1 MKDYDLIVLGGGPG
15 GYVAAIKAAQENLKV
30 ALIEKE
36 NIGGICLNH
45 GCIPTK
51 AILKSAKTY
60 LDFKNAKKYGIT
72 VKEESVSVELNDVI
86 NRKNKIV
93 KQLTTGVS
101 FLLKKNKVTVYNGL
115 GKVISQNEVLVNDE
129 KLKAKNII
137 IATGGT
143 AFIPPIK
150 GANEAYKKGFLLTSK
165 ELLNITNTPK
175 RITIIGGGVIG
186 VEFATI
192 FNSFDAKVT
201 ILEMA
206 DNIINNT
213 DEDIIKDYTKALK
226 ASGVNIITSAEVTE
240 IGSSSVT
247 YSKNGE
253 TKKEETDLVLMA
265 VGIKPNIESFKDL
278 NLKLN
283 NFSGVQVNEFMETNI
298 KGIYAIGDV
307 TGDLM
312 LAHVA
317 SKEGLVAV
325 SHILGN
331 KTEKMNYKAI
341 PKAIYGMPEVASVG
355 LTEAEAKNKNLD
367 YTVSKFPLAGNGKA
381 LADGQT
387 VGFIKL
393 IKGTKLDEILGAHI
407 LAYNAVDILSEI
419 IVGINSELTN
429 YDLANAVHPHPSLS
443 EIVLEAAM
451 KKPIHL

>member
-1 MKDYDLIVLGGGPG
+1 MKNYDVIILGGGPG

-51 AILKSAKTY
+51 ALLKSAKTY
-60 LDFKNAKKYGIT
+60 TDFKNAKNYGIT
-72 VKEESVSVELNDVI
+72 LKQDSVSVKLNDVI

-101 FLLKKNKVTVYNGL
+101 FLLKKNKVDVYDGF
-115 GKVISQNEVLVNDE
+115 GKIINKNEALVNDE
-129 KLKAKNII
+129 KLTAKNII

-150 GANEAYKKGFLLTSK
+150 GAKEAFERGFLLTSK
-165 ELLNITNTPK
+165 ELLNIKDTPK
-175 RITIIGGGVIG
+175 RITIVGGGVIG

-206 DNIINNT
+206 DNIINNM
-213 DEDIIKDYTKALK
+213 DDDIIKDYTKILK
-226 ASGVNIITSAEVTE
+226 SSGVNVVTNAKVNS

-247 YSKNGE
+247 YLKNDKVE
-253 TKKEETDLVLMA
+253 TEETDLVLMA
-265 VGIKPNIESFKDL
+265 VGIKPNLEAFKDL
-278 NLKLN
+278 NVKLN
-283 NFSGVQVNEFMETNI
+283 AYSGVQVDEFMQTSI
-298 KGIYAIGDV
+298 KGVYAIGDV

-317 SKEGLVAV
+317 SKEALIAV

-331 KTEKMNYKAI
+331 TDKKMTYKAI
-341 PKAIYGMPEVASVG
+341 PKAIYGMPEIASVG
-355 LTEAEAKNKNLD
+355 LTETEAKNKQLD
-367 YTVSKFPLAGNGKA
+367 YTISKFPLAGNGKA

-387 VGFIKL
+387 AGFIKL
-393 IKGTKLDEILGAHI
+393 IKGAKLDEILGAHI

-429 YDLANAVHPHPSLS
+429 YDLADAVHPHPSLS
-443 EIVLEAAM
+443 EIILEAAM